1 MPKLVTALVTFE
13 VQGCSCE
20 LPAAQCTAIE
30 RLQHNIAL
38 WNLYPHL
45 GSDSNKSTFIYRLF
59 PMRFNQHLDMGRIS
73 SIIMSPPVPL
83 KRTTRNRRFISS
95 AFFSQKSVKNQLKA
109 EPPKGIM
116 HCFKADLYYS
126 SKNLYLPTLVFTAV
140 KIKIKCIN
148 AFGCNI
154 SHGLVPAC

>member
-1 MPKLVTALVTFE
+1 
-13 VQGCSCE
+13 
-20 LPAAQCTAIE
+20 
-30 RLQHNIAL
+30 
-38 WNLYPHL
+38 
-45 GSDSNKSTFIYRLF
+45 
-59 PMRFNQHLDMGRIS
+59 MRFHHHLDMGRIS
-73 SIIMSPPVPL
+73 SIMSPPVP
-83 KRTTRNRRFISS
+83 
-95 AFFSQKSVKNQLKA
+95 

>member
-1 MPKLVTALVTFE
+1 MILAGKLSSSIPAACFILSCSTGALPKLVTALVTFE

-73 SIIMSPPVPL
+73 SNNVTSC
-83 KRTTRNRRFISS
+83 RFISS
-95 AFFSQKSVKNQLKA
+95 AFFSQKSVKSRTPQKESFIVLRQ
-109 EPPKGIM
+109 IQ
-116 HCFKADLYYS
+116 F
-126 SKNLYLPTLVFTAV
+126 
-140 KIKIKCIN
+140 
-148 AFGCNI
+148 
-154 SHGLVPAC
+154 

>member
-1 MPKLVTALVTFE
+1 MILAGKLSSSIPAACFILSCSTGGAVPKLGTALVTFE

-95 AFFSQKSVKNQLKA
+95 AFFSQKSVKSRTPQKESFIVLRQ
-109 EPPKGIM
+109 IQ
-116 HCFKADLYYS
+116 F
-126 SKNLYLPTLVFTAV
+126 
-140 KIKIKCIN
+140 
-148 AFGCNI
+148 
-154 SHGLVPAC
+154 